1 MSNNFY
7 GFSFLDELRTI
18 LETLMTTFIILKL
31 TDVIDWS
38 WFWVTSPFL
47 IPFSLALIMLIIE
60 GVIRMRKN
68 KNKTVE

>member
-18 LETLMTTFIILKL
+18 LETLTVTFIILKL

-47 IPFSLALIMLIIE
+47 IPFSLALIMLITE
-60 GVIRMRKN
+60 GVIRMKKD

>member
-18 LETLMTTFIILKL
+18 LETLMATFIILKL